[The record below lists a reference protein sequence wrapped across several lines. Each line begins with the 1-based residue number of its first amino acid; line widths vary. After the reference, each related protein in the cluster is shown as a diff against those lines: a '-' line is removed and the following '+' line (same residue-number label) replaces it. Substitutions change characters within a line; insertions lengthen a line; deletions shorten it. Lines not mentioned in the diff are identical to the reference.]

1 MKILLLTRNHVVR
14 EFIELVADRVGAVLE
29 VRENAE
35 DLSDQEIDFLFVDDR
50 GELLEQ
56 SLPLLDSL
64 EHAEHVVLYNELKEA
79 HSLFDRQIKKPFLP
93 SDIQEILED
102 TTPSVAH
109 LAEDQILN
117 IQDIEEIKT
126 LLEDEGMEIVSEE
139 DLVDEI
145 DTTEEEKLVEREEE
159 AVDSEVKLLEAILE
173 MEPKKIRKLLRGA
186 EVQISIKFPKEE
198 S

>member
-56 SLPLLDSL
+56 SLSLLDSL

>member
-1 MKILLLTRNHVVR
+1 MRILLLTRNHVVR
-14 EFIELVADRVGAVLE
+14 EFIELVADRMGAVLE
-29 VRENAE
+29 VREKAE
-35 DLSDQEIDFLFVDDR
+35 GLLNQGIDFLFVDDR

-56 SLPLLDSL
+56 SLPLLGSL
-64 EHAEHVVLYNELKEA
+64 EHAEHVVLYNEVKEV

-102 TTPSVAH
+102 TVAPVAH
-109 LAEDQILN
+109 QAEDQILN

-145 DTTEEEKLVEREEE
+145 DTTKEVELMETEV
-159 AVDSEVKLLEAILE
+159 AADSEAKLLEAIMQ